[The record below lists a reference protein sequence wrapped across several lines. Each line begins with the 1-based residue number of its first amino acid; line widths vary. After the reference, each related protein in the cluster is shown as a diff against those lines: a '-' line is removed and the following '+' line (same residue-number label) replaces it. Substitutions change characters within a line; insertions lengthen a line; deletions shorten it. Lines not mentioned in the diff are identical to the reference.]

1 MSQSYLPARTRLI
14 PPRLRPQFL
23 ARPRIGARLGQIL
36 AYPLTIVKA
45 DAGYGKTT
53 ALAAFL
59 AAADAAHLWYS
70 LTESDADPLI
80 FCSSLLYAFRGIC
93 PTCGSRSI
101 ALLESTGAA
110 TRLWTPIVDALAD
123 DLLEALPGETILV
136 LDDYHLVDSVEV
148 NAITERLVEQMPPR
162 LHLVLSTRATPNL
175 PLRIHWRVHGELLE
189 ITQPDLAFTPAEVA
203 ALFAQQYNYRL
214 TENQAGALAAETEGW
229 GIALQMIAQRLQ
241 ARPGQSFDE
250 VLGQLPGSLELL
262 FDYLAS
268 EILAKQPANIQD
280 FLLKTAALRRLDA
293 AIAAHLLGWS
303 DQQTAKTL
311 RYLDQHSLFIIA
323 LHAGAFRYHHLF
335 QDFLARRAEAA
346 GPDGW
351 RELHRRAATVY
362 RGRGEDEEAVYH
374 LLQAGESPAA
384 AVLLR
389 EIGGTMIAAGR
400 WETLADW
407 LDRLPGPQLQ
417 RYPDLL
423 FWRGEAHR
431 LSSQFAAALACY
443 QEARRHAQDLRAP
456 ALEIQALQGQVMV
469 YLDTVQPAPAR
480 PLLAEARRL
489 ARADPAARARL
500 LALTAENLTN
510 EGRLPQAQHLATA
523 LARCCPAP
531 GRATPDPRLYTRMG
545 RLAEARTLVEQNL
558 RADSPVP
565 QPPRAPRSH
574 RESTVLLAW
583 ICALLGDAEAA
594 RAYADQGLRLARA
607 LRAPIVEVAALA
619 RLGHAYL
626 TGPDADLARAGEF
639 YQQSLRLGETI
650 GVPRFRA
657 EALLGQVIAGG
668 MQGRP
673 AAAAD
678 SARTALGIVEAAGDR
693 YFTAIL
699 WLALGGAAVIGNDE
713 RAGAWLA
720 TARGLSARCADAY
733 GVCVADTWRA
743 LWHLQRRDWP
753 AFDEAARAALQNAQQ
768 HDYGFVFLRPTFFGP
783 KKMQQTAELLLAANR
798 RAICAG
804 YTAALL
810 QEVAA
815 QLPMLLPDTPAWSP
829 FQPAGSAPDAGT
841 LHVQTLGLFR
851 VWRGEHEIPRTA
863 WSRDKAVQLFQI
875 LLARR
880 GRPLHREQ
888 LVDLLWPDGKAAASA
903 LRVTL
908 NALRQTLEPDRAPEA
923 ESRFI
928 QRQGESLL
936 LNPDADIRVDAD
948 EFERLIGEAQAAE
961 ARHPAQAPA
970 LYRRALA
977 LYRGDFLPG
986 ALYEEWAGERRDR
999 LADLYLTTA
1008 SHLAD
1013 LLAAQGGH
1021 SEAVA
1026 LCHQILAR
1034 DPCWEEAY
1042 YLLMVCYAQQGNRSL
1057 ALRTYARCAKHL
1069 RAELGVEPA
1078 ARTQALFKALSN
1090 DP

>member
-1 MSQSYLPARTRLI
+1 MSRSYLPARTRLI
-14 PPRLRPQFL
+14 PPRPRPQFL
-23 ARPRIGARLGQIL
+23 ARPRLSAQLRQVLV
-36 AYPLTIVKA
+36 YPLTIVKA

-53 ALAAFL
+53 ALAAFI
-59 AAADAAHLWYS
+59 AESAGPPLWYS
-70 LTESDADPLI
+70 LTESDADPLV
-80 FCSSLLYAFRGIC
+80 FCSSLLYAFRQIY
-93 PTCGSRSI
+93 PSCGTRSL
-101 ALLESTGAA
+101 ALLESGGAA
-110 TRLWTPIVDALAD
+110 TRLWAPIVDTLAD
-123 DLLEALPGETILV
+123 DLLDVLQAETILV
-136 LDDYHLVDSVEV
+136 LDDYHLVDSAEV

-189 ITQPDLAFTPAEVA
+189 ITQPDLAFTPGEVA
-203 ALFAQQYNYRL
+203 ALFAHQYNYHL

-241 ARPGQSFDE
+241 ALPGQSFDE

-268 EILAKQPANIQD
+268 EILVKQPAPIQE
-280 FLLKTAALRRLDA
+280 FLLQTATLRRLDS
-293 AIAAHLLGWS
+293 AISAQLLGWS
-303 DQQTAKTL
+303 GQQTAKTL
-311 RYLDQHSLFIIA
+311 HYLDQHSLFIIA
-323 LHAGAFRYHHLF
+323 LTAGAYRYHHLF
-335 QDFLARRAEAA
+335 HDFLTRRSQAA
-346 GPDGW
+346 DPTGW
-351 RELHRRAATVY
+351 RNLHRRAAAVY
-362 RGRGEDEEAVYH
+362 RERGEDEEAVYH
-374 LLQAGESPAA
+374 LLQADESTAA

-389 EIGGTMIAAGR
+389 EIGGTMIATGR

-407 LDRLPGPQLQ
+407 LDRLPGPQLE

-431 LSSQFAAALACY
+431 LSSQFTAALACY
-443 QEARRHAQDLRAP
+443 REARRHGQEQQEP

-489 ARADPAARARL
+489 ARSDAAAKAIL

-510 EGRLPQAQHLATA
+510 EGRLPQAQHLALA
-523 LARCCPAP
+523 LARICPDLSRPAL
-531 GRATPDPRLYTRMG
+531 DPRLYTRMG
-545 RLAEARTLVEQNL
+545 RLSEARTLVEQNL
-558 RADSPVP
+558 RADSPL
-565 QPPRAPRSH
+565 PPPSRAPRSH

-626 TGPDADLARAGEF
+626 TGPDADLTRAGEF
-639 YQQSLRLGETI
+639 YHQSLSLGETI

-668 MQGRP
+668 MQGRL
-673 AAAAD
+673 AAAEAP
-678 SARTALGIVEAAGDR
+678 AHEALGIVEAAGDR

-699 WLALGGAAVIGNDE
+699 WLGLGGAAVMGNDE
-713 RAGAWLA
+713 RAGEWLA

-733 GVCVADTWRA
+733 GVCVTDTWRA
-743 LWHLQRRDWP
+743 LWHLQRREWP
-753 AFDEAARAALQNAQQ
+753 AFDAAARMALQSAQQ
-768 HDYGFVFLRPTFFGP
+768 NDYGFVFLRRTFFGP
-783 KKMQQTAELLLAANR
+783 KELHQTAALLIAANR
-798 RAICAG
+798 RSICPG
-804 YTAALL
+804 YTTALL
-810 QEVAA
+810 QDLTA

-829 FQPAGSAPDAGT
+829 FQPAGSTQDAGT
-841 LHVQTLGLFR
+841 LHVQTLGFFR
-851 VWRGEHEIPRTA
+851 VWRGEHEIPRAA
-863 WSRDKAVQLFQI
+863 WGRDKAVQLFQI

-908 NALRQTLEPDRAPEA
+908 NALRQALEPDRAPEA

-928 QRQGESLL
+928 QRQGESVL
-936 LNPDADIRVDAD
+936 LNPDADIRVDAE
-948 EFERLIGEAQAAE
+948 EFERLIGEAQATE
-961 ARHPAQAPA
+961 ARNPAQAPA
-970 LYRRALA
+970 VYRRALA
-977 LYRGDFLPG
+977 LYRGDFLPS
-986 ALYEEWAGERRDR
+986 ALYEEWAGERRER

-1008 SHLAD
+1008 SHLAE
-1013 LLAAQGGH
+1013 LLAAQGGYGD
-1021 SEAVA
+1021 AIG
-1026 LCHQILAR
+1026 LCHQILAH

-1042 YLLMVCYAQQGNRSL
+1042 YLLMVCYSQQGNRSL

-1069 RAELGVEPA
+1069 RTELGVEPA
-1078 ARTQALFKALSN
+1078 PRTQALFQLLSN
-1090 DP
+1090 EP